1 MIFISYT
8 FIVLTL
14 ISHAIAG
21 DPYSL
26 PNMTY
31 KTDIGY
37 YYNMPV
43 RIYGLYA
50 YNTNSAPAISPFNP
64 IYVFLRGAGDDTT
77 NVLQPSVVDFIP
89 GDDGYSDLKRVTI
102 VTGVTDSSGTIKS
115 YDDLKKLGNKV
126 RTIESDIYVN
136 LPVVGFSA
144 KLEFPSDGPEMFGY
158 YKGVQF
164 RYFNFGINPAGNAT
178 APIYHVYAKNGTQ
191 IAAIPG
197 TIPGLSNYSGIW
209 NIYNLTVT
217 DVTVPITSYNQ
228 IANLEKVFSGI
239 VSNCPVSTTTLTGFS
254 GPNSKKRSRK

>member
-1 MIFISYT
+1 
-8 FIVLTL
+8 
-14 ISHAIAG
+14 
-21 DPYSL
+21 
-26 PNMTY
+26 MTY
-31 KTDIGY
+31 TTNIGY
-37 YYNMPV
+37 FYNMPV

-50 YNTNSAPAISPFNP
+50 YNTNSPPTISFVNP
-64 IYVFLRGAGDDTT
+64 IYVFLQGTGDDTT

-102 VTGVTDSSGTIKS
+102 VTGLTSNSGTIKS
-115 YDDLKKLGNKV
+115 YDDLKKLGNNV
-126 RTIESDIYVN
+126 RIIESDIYVN
-136 LPVVGFSA
+136 LAIVGFSA

-164 RYFNFGINPAGNAT
+164 RYFNFGVNPAGNAT

-209 NIYNLTVT
+209 NIYNLTAT
-217 DVTVPITSYNQ
+217 DESVPITSYNQ

-239 VSNCPVSTTTLTGFS
+239 VSNCPVSTTTLTRFS
-254 GPNSKKRSRK
+254 GPNSKKRS